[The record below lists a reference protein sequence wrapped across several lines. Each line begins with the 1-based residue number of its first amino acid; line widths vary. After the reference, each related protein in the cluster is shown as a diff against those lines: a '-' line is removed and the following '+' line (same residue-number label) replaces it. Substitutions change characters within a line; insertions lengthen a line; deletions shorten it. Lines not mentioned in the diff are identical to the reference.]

1 MHRIVMHIDMD
12 AFFAAIEQRDNPD
25 LAGLPVII
33 GAMPGGR
40 GVVSTC
46 SYEARAFGVHSAM
59 PISGAYRRCPQAVY
73 LHPDMERYSAVSK
86 EIMVLLTQISPV
98 VEPVSIDEAY
108 VDITG
113 LERLWGTPREIG
125 EKTRE
130 IIKSRLSLTASVGI
144 GPNRMVAKIA
154 SDHQKPDGL
163 TVVLPEQVLDFLAPM
178 PVGTLRGVG
187 KVMVEKLHRLGI
199 HTVADLRSWPNKSL
213 VKRFGEKGGEH
224 LFCQARG
231 IASDHVGSVQGRK
244 SISKERTFGED
255 VADLEKLRSTL
266 LNLATGVCRIGRKEN
281 KKGQVVSIKIRLRNF
296 ESHTRQTRLACPTNS
311 DKIIFEAGWSL
322 FEKSLYKGKMI
333 RLIGI
338 GISDW
343 EDEKGRQLDLLAPA
357 GEKENQLYRAMDKIT
372 DKYGNTSINVAAA
385 IRKKKDS

>member
-46 SYEARAFGVHSAM
+46 SYEARVFGVHSAM
-59 PISGAYRRCPQAVY
+59 PISEAYRRCPQAVY
-73 LHPDMERYSAVSK
+73 LHPDMNRYGAVSM
-86 EIMVLLTQISPV
+86 EMMLLLQEISPV

-130 IIKSRLSLTASVGI
+130 MIKSRLSLTASVGI

-187 KVMVEKLHRLGI
+187 KVMVEKLNRLGI
-199 HTVADLRSWPNKSL
+199 HTVADLRGWSDKIL
-213 VKRFGEKGGEH
+213 VKRFGVKGGDH
-224 LFCQARG
+224 LFNQARG
-231 IASDHVGSVQGRK
+231 IASDHVGAAQGRK

-255 VADLEKLRSTL
+255 AADLELLRSTL
-266 LNLATGVCRIGRKEN
+266 LTLATGVGRIGRREN
-281 KKGQVVSIKIRLRNF
+281 KKGHVVSIKIRLRSF
-296 ESHTRQTRLACPTNS
+296 ETHTRQIRLERPTNN
-311 DKIIFEAGWSL
+311 DKIIFETGWSL
-322 FEKSLYKGKMI
+322 FEQSPYKGKMI

-357 GEKENQLYRAMDKIT
+357 GEKENLLYQAMDKIT
-372 DKYGNTSINVAAA
+372 DKYGKTSINVAAA
-385 IRKKKDS
+385 THKKKG